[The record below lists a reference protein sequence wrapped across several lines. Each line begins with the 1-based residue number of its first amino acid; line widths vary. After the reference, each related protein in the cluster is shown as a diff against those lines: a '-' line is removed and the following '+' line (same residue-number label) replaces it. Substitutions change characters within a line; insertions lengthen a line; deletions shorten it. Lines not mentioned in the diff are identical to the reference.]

1 MYAKDKSSSANDSS
15 AHYGGHAHGCA
26 GLRPAG
32 HRAVPGSPSAIETI
46 DGRYLPNSPA
56 KFGGEIDV
64 NATQSKPHW
73 PARVV
78 PPKGAP
84 NILLIMTEA
93 IRAGT

>member
-1 MYAKDKSSSANDSS
+1 MRKTKAVLPTILVLITAVMLM
-15 AHYGGHAHGCA
+15 ARA

-56 KFGGEIDV
+56 KFGGEINV